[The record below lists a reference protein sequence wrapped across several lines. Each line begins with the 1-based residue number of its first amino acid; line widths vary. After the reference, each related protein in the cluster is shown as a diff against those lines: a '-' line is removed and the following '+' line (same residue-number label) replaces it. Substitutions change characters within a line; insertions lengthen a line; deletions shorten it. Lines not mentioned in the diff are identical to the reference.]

1 MNIDAIYCSDH
12 DDFSIDVDFADGSFL
27 SFTGD
32 VPGLV
37 GILVHHDTGSN
48 TLDIDTEMVQA
59 LFPID
64 SERTLIGLS
73 DRTSIE
79 VPGTVQEV
87 WNRFATTHKRRIN

>member
-32 VPGLV
+32 VSGLV
-37 GILVHHDTGSN
+37 GILAYSDTGSD

-64 SERTLIGLS
+64 DRDTLVGLS
-73 DRTSIE
+73 DGSSVVIE
-79 VPGTVQEV
+79 GTVQEV
-87 WNRFATTHKRRIN
+87 